1 MIIEP
6 PPIRLAITNDTIGG
20 FDSSFCSPAF
30 KELSMWDFW
39 VLEEIASRVLA
50 GVAGCVI
57 GVLGTLF
64 FQWVF

>member
-1 MIIEP
+1 MIHRVASVTHP
-6 PPIRLAITNDTIGG
+6 LPSDWLRDLDAIN
-20 FDSSFCSPAF
+20 CSPAF
-30 KELSMWDFW
+30 RELSMWDFW

-50 GVAGCVI
+50 GIAGCVI

>member
-1 MIIEP
+1 
-6 PPIRLAITNDTIGG
+6 
-20 FDSSFCSPAF
+20 
-30 KELSMWDFW
+30 MWDFW

-50 GVAGCVI
+50 GIAGCVI